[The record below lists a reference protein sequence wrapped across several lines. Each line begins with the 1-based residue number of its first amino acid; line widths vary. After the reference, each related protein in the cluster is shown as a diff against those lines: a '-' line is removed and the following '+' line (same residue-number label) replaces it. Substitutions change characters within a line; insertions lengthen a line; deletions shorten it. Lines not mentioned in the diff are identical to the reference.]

1 VVLIRNKAVDHDRLF
16 KELLQTFFDEFI
28 TLFFPEL
35 RREIDLSGLRFL
47 QQELFTD
54 VTAGEKHRVDLLAE
68 VRLKGEESLILVHI
82 ENQAQFQPEFAERM
96 FIYFTRLY
104 QKFRRKILPI
114 AIFSYETPHDE
125 ADEFQIG
132 FPFLE
137 VLRFK
142 FYALELKKRN
152 WREYIQSDNPAAAAL
167 LSKMGYRPE
176 EKVQVKLEFMRMLT
190 RMRLDPA
197 RMTLLAGFFE
207 TYLKLNADE
216 EQTLVREIQK
226 LNAEEVQKMM
236 EITTSW
242 HEKGRVEGRM
252 EGKMEGKAEGEAEG
266 ILKGKLET
274 ARNMIREG
282 LAISLIIKMTGLPEA
297 EIIKLQQEL
306 KASNPY
312 EN

>member
-1 VVLIRNKAVDHDRLF
+1 MVLIQNKAIDHDRLF

-28 TLFFPEL
+28 TLFFPKL

-68 VRLKGEESLILVHI
+68 VRLKGEESLILVHV

-197 RMTLLAGFFE
+197 RMTLIAGFFE
-207 TYLKLNADE
+207 IYLKLNADE
-216 EQTLVREIQK
+216 EQTLANEIRK
-226 LNAEEVQKMM
+226 LDAKEVQKMM
-236 EITTSW
+236 ELTTSW
-242 HEKGRVEGRM
+242 HEEGQIDGLINLLTRQAKKRFG
-252 EGKMEGKAEGEAEG
+252 EIPPDLEAGLRGLSKERLEEIGEALLT
-266 ILKGKLET
+266 ISSLEEFR
-274 ARNMIREG
+274 A
-282 LAISLIIKMTGLPEA
+282 LLH
-297 EIIKLQQEL
+297 
-306 KASNPY
+306 
-312 EN
+312 

>member
-1 VVLIRNKAVDHDRLF
+1 MILIQNKAIDHDRLF
-16 KELLQTFFDEFI
+16 KELLETFFDEFI

-35 RREIDLSGLRFL
+35 RREIDLTGLRFL
-47 QQELFTD
+47 QQEIFTD
-54 VTAGEKHRVDLLAE
+54 VTAGDKHRVDLLAE
-68 VRLKGEESLILVHI
+68 VRLKGEEGLILVHI

-142 FYALELKKRN
+142 FFALELKKRN

-216 EQTLVREIQK
+216 EQTLANEIRK
-226 LNAEEVQKMM
+226 LDAEEVQKMM
-236 EITTSW
+236 ELTTSW

-252 EGKMEGKAEGEAEG
+252 EGRTEGEAEG
-266 ILKGKLET
+266 IIKGKLDA
-274 ARNMIREG
+274 ARKMLSKNFPEDLIIEITG
-282 LAISLIIKMTGLPEA
+282 ISLEQIAK
-297 EIIKLQQEL
+297 L
-306 KASNPY
+306 KAEST
-312 EN
+312 ESH